1 MSAVEEWNFVQV
13 QEIASKAKYSFM
25 DGDWIEAPYIT
36 NEGIRLIQTGNIGI
50 GMFVDK
56 NKKFISET
64 SFQKLKCKDVY
75 TGDILICRLADPIGR
90 SCVVPD
96 LQSRSITSVDVCI
109 LRINDD
115 AFDRDFVAHALNQ
128 KDFLDACQKQAAGST
143 RQRISRTNLGK
154 LKLRVPKS
162 KLEQTKIAEV
172 LSTVDL
178 AIEQIDALIA
188 KQQRI
193 KTGLMQDL
201 FSQGID
207 EHGNRRSEETHQFKD
222 SPLGRIPLEWETATI
237 GELAI
242 HVGSGITPR
251 GGESVYTNEGI
262 LFIRSQNVHFSGLA
276 LDDVAYIPQTIHKSM
291 LKSEVFENDVLLNIT
306 GASIGRCCYFSSIGS
321 ANVNQHV
328 CVIRLP
334 SATEADAGFLSSVIE
349 SSIGQNQILQFN
361 AGGNREGL
369 NYKQIKSFVVPWPKR
384 DERRQIWDVLKWAS
398 ESVRYSE
405 KMKSKLCS
413 LKTALMQDLL
423 TGKKCVAVFLNE
435 KEVANV

>member
-1 MSAVEEWNFVQV
+1 MS
-13 QEIASKAKYSFM
+13 SL
-25 DGDWIEAPYIT
+25 
-36 NEGIRLIQTGNIGI
+36 EGW
-50 GMFVDK
+50 
-56 NKKFISET
+56 ET
-64 SFQKLKCKDVY
+64 SSLSLLLHFMKSGG
-75 TGDILICRLADPIGR
+75 TPNT
-90 SCVVPD
+90 
-96 LQSRSITSVDVCI
+96 SRSDYYGGEIPFVTIEDMTASSRHLTSTIKSLTPEGLKNSNAWLVPTNSVLYSI
-109 LRINDD
+109 YATLGLPRINTVPVATNQAILALVNDPKLI
-115 AFDRDFVAHALNQ
+115 DRDYLYYWLEHIRATVVNFSSQTTQSNLSATTV
-128 KDFLDACQKQAAGST
+128 KSFLVDHPIDLS
-143 RQRISRTNLGK
+143 
-154 LKLRVPKS
+154 
-162 KLEQTKIAEV
+162 EQIKIAEI
-172 LSTVDL
+172 LSIIDR
-178 AIEQIDALIA
+178 AIEQTEASIA

-201 FSQGID
+201 FSRGID
-207 EHGNRRSEETHQFKD
+207 EHGNRRSEETHEFKD
-222 SPLGRIPLEWETATI
+222 SPLGRIPLEWETSTI
-237 GELAI
+237 GELTI

-306 GASIGRCCYFSSIGS
+306 GASIGRCCYFPSIS
-321 ANVNQHV
+321 PANVNQHV
-328 CVIRLP
+328 CIIRLP

-349 SSIGQNQILQFN
+349 SSIGQNQIFQFN

-423 TGKKCVAVFLNE
+423 TGKKRVTPLLNE
-435 KEVANV
+435 KEVASA